1 MSPWTD
7 MSCSGESLTERA
19 DIDPVLTR
27 EYIYAVREAYAG
39 GLDPEQPSLSPLFA
53 DFSGFPP
60 TLIQVGT
67 HEILYSDAER
77 LSERM
82 KAAGTECRLEVWE
95 GMWHDFQMYPSKS
108 AAQAMQNTAHF
119 LLEEL

>member
-1 MSPWTD
+1 MCIRD
-7 MSCSGESLTERA
+7 RSCSGESLTGRA